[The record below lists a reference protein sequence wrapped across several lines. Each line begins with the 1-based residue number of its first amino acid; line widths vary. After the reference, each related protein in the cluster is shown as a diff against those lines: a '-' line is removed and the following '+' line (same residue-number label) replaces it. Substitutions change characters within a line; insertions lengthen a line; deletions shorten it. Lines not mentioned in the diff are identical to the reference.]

1 MPKVLLQ
8 PTLSTCHGDW
18 HSRFAISLSLFT
30 QSILH
35 HSDFVK
41 SLSTHSQKNFRNI
54 LEIVKKAYCG
64 KAVKRM
70 QMRVII
76 KKAKKEK
83 PAAADHRNF
92 YAKTFITNIAA
103 EADND

>member
-1 MPKVLLQ
+1 
-8 PTLSTCHGDW
+8 
-18 HSRFAISLSLFT
+18 
-30 QSILH
+30 
-35 HSDFVK
+35 
-41 SLSTHSQKNFRNI
+41 
-54 LEIVKKAYCG
+54 
-64 KAVKRM
+64 M

-103 EADND
+103 EADNDKGARKLAQACAVRIKTIHANLHRI